1 MLAEL
6 KASGEVQ
13 GVSITSKEPFITI
26 YRCRL
31 CNERFEVGPDP
42 YPDDK
47 VRRHKCSNG
56 NFGWADPLGYMELF
70 EVTSRIWDIGSD
82 IGGGCL

>member
-1 MLAEL
+1 M
-6 KASGEVQ
+6 
-13 GVSITSKEPFITI
+13 TPKEPFITI
-26 YRCRL
+26 YKCRL
-31 CNERFEVGPDP
+31 CNECFEVGPEP

-70 EVTSRIWDIGSD
+70 KV
-82 IGGGCL
+82 